1 MENVLSE
8 YSGIHHEVI
17 KSQSNEAR
25 KKNQF
30 VDARHLVE
38 FPLQFFYTSQHRL
51 ISSEGVLR
59 DLWLNSSH
67 QKESMTAAR
76 QQSKHTSPL
85 PSPRGFP
92 TRVHFA
98 KIEEMYLA
106 SGLGAHAKQFLPSLA
121 RRLRNSADEEMTVTN
136 LLRFIEASFNPT
148 TLFHD
153 ITEHSILLDMLI
165 AAFSTSQFFSDI
177 LVRDPELFH
186 WLTTTTVLEQPKRKE
201 EFLAAARQTTS
212 LFHSPEKKINALK
225 RFQRR
230 EFLRIGMRDILGHA
244 DLETTTRELS
254 HLADAV
260 FQRVAE
266 LMWNEL
272 SEKYGGAPE
281 TSWAI
286 FGLGKLGGEE
296 LNYSSDIDIIAVF
309 DEDGALSTSKRITH
323 GEFFIRFIERIVQTL
338 TAVTEEGFFYRV
350 DTRLRPDGDSGP
362 LIRSFAAT
370 MMYYESRG
378 ELWER
383 QMLIKARRIAG
394 DENFGARFLHALT
407 PFIYPRSFF
416 RSPVEEIAAIKARI
430 ENSSDE
436 HNIKLCRGGIRDI
449 EFIVQAL
456 QLLNAGQNSAL
467 QTGTTLTAIDLLRKH
482 KILSRGEAETLQFAY
497 KFYRVLEHRLQ
508 MMEYEQIH
516 TLPESKNEQQAL
528 ARRMN
533 IQPEK
538 FERLLAQHLSGVRK
552 IFDSIFAPAPSAGM
566 SDIEHIASEKQ
577 DAPGV
582 KDFFNKFGI
591 RNSAEA
597 HRALKRLVYGS
608 TLTGRKE
615 LTEQTRTLFKSR
627 AEDFFTEISCTPSP
641 DRALLNTEKIIS
653 GFPAK
658 DSLYKL
664 LTNENFRRAFVA
676 VCGKSARIA
685 RALSNL
691 PELTEMMMTG
701 LAEIVSGTIQP
712 LDTARNIISWKVRSE
727 MQAAIRYEL
736 GEADEQTL
744 FRTLTQIAEQA
755 VHSVFDNAF
764 SKIHFYKETQFV
776 IIGLGKFGGEE
787 INFDSDLDLL
797 FLYRAEKNSEAV
809 KCEKFAS
816 QLIAD
821 LCKSD
826 SHGILYS
833 IDARLRPE
841 GKNAPLA
848 VSLDAF
854 AEYLHKRASLWERQ
868 SLTRARIIAGNET
881 FGKLAM
887 RTIRKFVYNSPLP
900 SGWQKEILAMRTK
913 TESRSRTFS
922 AHSVDLKVGA
932 GGLMDIE
939 FCIQVLQL
947 VAGKNADE
955 ATNMFDLLAKYS
967 RVENPFG
974 KSKFSEAVGQ
984 LNNNYHLLRKI
995 ETALRLSLDTQTNI
1009 LPSDEEQLEYLGKV
1023 TGFASR
1029 TEFLKKIGHA
1039 MKENRRIFEHILSS
1053 IE

>member
-1 MENVLSE
+1 MAE
-8 YSGIHHEVI
+8 
-17 KSQSNEAR
+17 
-25 KKNQF
+25 F
-30 VDARHLVE
+30 V
-38 FPLQFFYTSQHRL
+38 TSK
-51 ISSEGVLR
+51 
-59 DLWLNSSH
+59 
-67 QKESMTAAR
+67 KESMTAAP
-76 QQSKHTSPL
+76 QHSKHISSSPA
-85 PSPRGFP
+85 
-92 TRVHFA
+92 RVHFT
-98 KIEEMYLA
+98 KIEELYLA

-153 ITEHSILLDMLI
+153 LTEHSILLDMLI

-186 WLTTTTVLEQPKRKE
+186 WLTTTTVLERPKRKE
-201 EFLAAARQTTS
+201 EFLAAARQTS
-212 LFHSPEKKINALK
+212 LLFHSAEKKINALK

-254 HLADAV
+254 YLADVV
-260 FQRVAE
+260 FQLVAE

-272 SEKYGGAPE
+272 SEKYGATPE
-281 TSWAI
+281 TSWTI

-309 DEDGALSTSKRITH
+309 DEDGALHSPAARHITH
-323 GEFFIRFIERIVQTL
+323 TEFFIRFIERIVQTL
-338 TAVTEEGFFYRV
+338 TAITEEGFFYRV

-370 MMYYESRG
+370 MNYYESRG

-394 DENFGARFLHALT
+394 DEEFAGRFLRSLT

-430 ENSSDE
+430 ENTSAKNKADKSDE
-436 HNIKLCRGGIRDI
+436 RNIKLCRGGIRDI
-449 EFIVQAL
+449 EFVVQAL
-456 QLLNAGQNSAL
+456 QLVNAGQNPAL
-467 QTGTTLTAIDLLRKH
+467 QTGTTLSAIEILHKH
-482 KILSRGEAETLQFAY
+482 KILSGGEAETLQSAY

-516 TLPESKNEQQAL
+516 TLPELKNERQSL

-533 IQPEK
+533 MQPAK

-552 IFDSIFAPAPSAGM
+552 IFGGIFAPARSAAS
-566 SDIEHIASEKQ
+566 SDIERIALEKQ
-577 DAPGV
+577 DAPTV
-582 KDFFNKFGI
+582 KEFFSKFGI

-615 LTEQTRTLFKSR
+615 LMEQTSALFKTN
-627 AEDFFTEISCTPSP
+627 AEIFLAEISHTSSP
-641 DRALLNTEKIIS
+641 DRTLLNAEKIIAS
-653 GFPAK
+653 FSAK

-664 LTNENFRRAFVA
+664 LTDENFLRAFIT

-691 PELTEMMMTG
+691 PELTEMMMTS
-701 LAEIVSGTIQP
+701 LTEIVSGTIQP
-712 LDTARNIISWKVRSE
+712 LAAVRHIVAWKIRSE
-727 MQAAIRYEL
+727 IQAAIRYEL

-755 VHSVFDNAF
+755 VHTTFDNTF
-764 SKIHFYKETQFV
+764 SEMHFHKETQFV
-776 IIGLGKFGGEE
+776 VIGLGKFGGEE

-797 FLYRAEKNSEAV
+797 FLYRTEKNNEAV
-809 KCEKFAS
+809 KCERFAS

-821 LCKSD
+821 LSRTD
-826 SHGILYS
+826 SHGTLYS

-848 VSLDAF
+848 VSFDAF
-854 AEYLHKRASLWERQ
+854 NEYLHKRASLWERQ
-868 SLTRARIIAGNET
+868 SLTRSRMIAGGEAL
-881 FGKLAM
+881 GKQAM

-922 AHSVDLKVGA
+922 THSVDIKVGA

-939 FCIQVLQL
+939 FCIQALQL
-947 VAGKNADE
+947 AAGKNSDE
-955 ATNMFDLLAKYS
+955 ATNMFGLLAKYS
-967 RVENPFG
+967 REF
-974 KSKFSEAVGQ
+974 KFTKDIRQ
-984 LNNNYHLLRKI
+984 LNENYHLLRKI

-1029 TEFLKKIGHA
+1029 TEFLKTTDNA
-1039 MKENRRIFEHILSS
+1039 MKENRRIFESILSS
-1053 IE
+1053 LK

>member
-1 MENVLSE
+1 MRGISLNFRCNFSILLS
-8 YSGIHHEVI
+8 I
-17 KSQSNEAR
+17 
-25 KKNQF
+25 
-30 VDARHLVE
+30 D
-38 FPLQFFYTSQHRL
+38 L

-59 DLWLNSSH
+59 DLWLNSSR
-67 QKESMTAAR
+67 QKKSMTAVP
-76 QQSKHTSPL
+76 QHSKHSSSSPV
-85 PSPRGFP
+85 
-92 TRVHFA
+92 RVHFT
-98 KIEEMYLA
+98 KIEELYLA
-106 SGLGAHAKQFLPSLA
+106 SGLGAHAKKFLPSLA

-153 ITEHSILLDMLI
+153 ITEHSILLDMLV

-186 WLTTTTVLEQPKRKE
+186 WLTTTTVLERPKRKE
-201 EFLAAARQTTS
+201 EFLAAARQTS
-212 LFHSPEKKINALK
+212 LLFHSAEKKINALK

-254 HLADAV
+254 HLADVV
-260 FQRVAE
+260 FQLVAE

-272 SEKYGGAPE
+272 SEKYGAAPE

-309 DEDGALSTSKRITH
+309 DEDGTLRLPASRHITH
-323 GEFFIRFIERIVQTL
+323 TEFFIRFIERIVQTL
-338 TAVTEEGFFYRV
+338 TAITEEGFFYRV

-370 MMYYESRG
+370 MNYYESRG

-394 DENFGARFLHALT
+394 DEEFAGRFLRSLM

-430 ENSSDE
+430 ENTSDE
-436 HNIKLCRGGIRDI
+436 RNIKLCRGGIRDI

-456 QLLNAGQNSAL
+456 QLVNAGQNSTL
-467 QTGTTLTAIDLLRKH
+467 QTGTTLSAIKLLHKH
-482 KILSRGEAETLQFAY
+482 KILARSEAETLQAAY

-516 TLPESKNEQQAL
+516 TLPASKKERQSL

-533 IQPEK
+533 VPPAK

-552 IFDSIFAPAPSAGM
+552 IFGGVFAPVHSAAS
-566 SDIEHIASEKQ
+566 SDIERIASEKQ
-577 DAPGV
+577 DAPAV
-582 KDFFNKFGI
+582 KEFFGKFGI
-591 RNSAEA
+591 RNFAEA

-615 LTEQTRTLFKSR
+615 LTEQTSALFKTN
-627 AEDFFTEISCTPSP
+627 AEIFLTEISHTSSP
-641 DRALLNTEKIIS
+641 DRTLLNAEKIVAAFS
-653 GFPAK
+653 AK
-658 DSLYKL
+658 DSLYTL
-664 LTNENFRRAFVA
+664 LADENFRRVFIT

-691 PELTEMMMTG
+691 PELTEMMMTS
-701 LAEIVSGTIQP
+701 LTEIVSGTLQP
-712 LDTARNIISWKVRSE
+712 LAARTIVAWKVRSE
-727 MQAAIRYEL
+727 IQAAIRYEL
-736 GEADEQTL
+736 GEADELML
-744 FRTLTQIAEQA
+744 FRTFTQIAEQA
-755 VHSVFDNAF
+755 VHLVFDDAF
-764 SKIHFYKETQFV
+764 SEMHFHKETQFV
-776 IIGLGKFGGEE
+776 VIGLGKFGGEE

-797 FLYRAEKNSEAV
+797 FLYRTEKNSEAV

-821 LCKSD
+821 LSRTD
-826 SHGILYS
+826 SHGTLYS

-854 AEYLHKRASLWERQ
+854 NEYLHKRASLWERQ
-868 SLTRARIIAGNET
+868 SLTRSRMIAGSEAL
-881 FGKLAM
+881 GKHAM
-887 RTIRKFVYNSPLP
+887 RTIRKFVYDSPLP
-900 SGWQKEILAMRTK
+900 SGWQKEIFAMRTK
-913 TESRSRTFS
+913 TESRSRIFS
-922 AHSVDLKVGA
+922 AHSADIKIGS

-939 FCIQVLQL
+939 FCIQALQL
-947 VAGKNADE
+947 SQRKNADK
-955 ATNMFDLLAKYS
+955 ATNTFDLLEKYS
-967 RVENPFG
+967 GEQN
-974 KSKFSEAVGQ
+974 FSEDIQ
-984 LNNNYHLLRKI
+984 RLNNNYHLLRKI

-1023 TGFASR
+1023 TGFASG
-1029 TEFLKKIGHA
+1029 TEFLKILGNA
-1039 MKENRRIFEHILSS
+1039 MKENRRIFESILSS
-1053 IE
+1053 LK